1 MDLAVGPMEK
11 IFIKNSE
18 RSGVRMS
25 EENKKGI
32 ENGEL
37 RDGADSKPNTLEN
50 ERVAEVTNNV
60 KLPEEAEPQAELPEA
75 ENRRPKRERRISISG
90 FIFSAIALVLAAVMT
105 TYVCCDSF
113 YKKKLA
119 EAQLQNVVLGSHDE
133 YAGLALI
140 DALFKAYSYHDLSE
154 EEMVDAVL
162 RAYVAASGDVYAEY
176 YNAEEYAAMRADT
189 AGNSEGVGINIIN
202 STAQINGATCKVVQV
217 ISVSPNSPAE
227 EAGMRVGDLIAWAG
241 IGDEL
246 ESVDELGYTA
256 ALAKLRGAA
265 GTVAKFTVLRP
276 KGDGSYETIPYS
288 IERRAVET
296 VSVYSA
302 VSEVDSTVGIVKIA
316 RFDLTAPEQFS
327 AAVDKLKLAGCT
339 RFVFDVRYNPG
350 GDLNSII
357 AVLSYFLNEGDAIIS
372 TEDKNGTKE
381 TIYVEPV
388 TYNTKDYQGCNV
400 TAEDIGKYK
409 GLDIVVLCNESTA
422 SAAELFTA
430 AMRDYDLADIVGV
443 KTYGKG
449 SMQSIISLSQFGYAG
464 GLKLTTK
471 MYFPPCGVG
480 YDGIGIEPDEI
491 VTLSDAAKEYN
502 IYVLPQSLDDQLRAA
517 LKHFEN

>member
-1 MDLAVGPMEK
+1 M
-11 IFIKNSE
+11 ISIRTE
-18 RSGVRMS
+18 RQGFRVS
-25 EENKKGI
+25 EENKKDF
-32 ENGEL
+32 ENSEPQ
-37 RDGADSKPNTLEN
+37 DGAQ
-50 ERVAEVTNNV
+50 AESNDLDNAQAEGLTEEARAAESARET
-60 KLPEEAEPQAELPEA
+60 KEIESAEPEEAPAVTVGGKQ
-75 ENRRPKRERRISISG
+75 KRERRISLGG

-105 TYVCCDSF
+105 TYVCGNSF

-119 EAQLQNVVLGSHDE
+119 ENQLQNVVLGSHDE

-140 DALFKAYSYHDLSE
+140 DALFKTYSYYDLSE
-154 EEMVDAVL
+154 EEIVDEVL
-162 RAYVAASGDVYAEY
+162 KAYVAATGDIYAEY

-202 STAQINGATCKVVQV
+202 STAQINGATCKVIQV
-217 ISVSPNSPAE
+217 ISVSPGSPAE
-227 EAGMRVGDLIAWAG
+227 EAGMKVGDLIVWVG

-256 ALAKLRGAA
+256 ALSKLRGAA

-276 KGDGSYETIPYS
+276 KSDGSYDTIPYT
-288 IERRAVET
+288 IERRTVET

-316 RFDLTAPEQFS
+316 RFDLTAPKQFS
-327 AAVDKLKLAGCT
+327 AAVDKLKESGCT

-357 AVLSYFLNEGDAIIS
+357 AVLSYFLDEGDVIIS
-372 TEDKNGTKE
+372 TQDRSGAKE
-381 TIYVEPV
+381 TICVAPV
-388 TYNTKDYQGCNV
+388 TYNTMDYQGCNV

-464 GLKLTTK
+464 GLKLTTR

-480 YDGIGIEPDEI
+480 YDGIGIEPDEV

-502 IYVLPQSLDDQLRAA
+502 IYVLPQALDDQLGAA
-517 LKHFEN
+517 LEHFQK